1 MTSLAEKAAARRA
14 ANIRAV
20 LTKTDEPTPVKA
32 KHEEIQEHKIGTA
45 HEQESGLEVKSITHQ
60 EERPQILIEASV
72 CHAGKASG
80 LSDIK
85 SSPSQQNKT
94 PSAEDQ
100 ALYDW
105 IIGLRV
111 EQLPEVP
118 FNLYQGVRVTGG
130 EVFLKSL
137 QQQATRGAN
146 EARARNGVLQDD
158 IRQLKKIIESKIT

>member
-1 MTSLAEKAAARRA
+1 MTILLADLEAKIRQNLLDKVLQSNKRLTHNNAALEQQDAG
-14 ANIRAV
+14 V
-20 LTKTDEPTPVKA
+20 VKA
-32 KHEEIQEHKIGTA
+32 SASDSLPRDNEHAPKQSSTILG
-45 HEQESGLEVKSITHQ
+45 QESIKLEVVNTPINPGA
-60 EERPQILIEASV
+60 R
-72 CHAGKASG
+72 
-80 LSDIK
+80 
-85 SSPSQQNKT
+85 SSPNQRST
-94 PSAEDQ
+94 TVSADDQ

-137 QQQATRGAN
+137 QQQAARGVN